1 MDPAG
6 GRELGGICL
15 GGRKRL
21 RLVGLVGSILK
32 PRPWI
37 TT

>member
-1 MDPAG
+1 MDGQNGGSLLDLAG
-6 GRELGGICL
+6 GRN
-15 GGRKRL
+15 RL
-21 RLVGLVGSILK
+21 RLVGLVGSMRK